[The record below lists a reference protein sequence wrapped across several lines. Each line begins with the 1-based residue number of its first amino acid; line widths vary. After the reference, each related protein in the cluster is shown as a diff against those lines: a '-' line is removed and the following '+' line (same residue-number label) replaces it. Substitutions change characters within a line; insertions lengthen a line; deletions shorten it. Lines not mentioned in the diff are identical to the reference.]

1 MSCYSHVVEV
11 VLQIWNLWSSHAR
24 NVWVVGDSWW
34 KLPPAA
40 QLGCLLGSSAHC
52 PARLLVLRELLGLVC
67 RANTFLICTFLVR
80 RRHILHGPI
89 WDRIQFCGAGH
100 LCKNSS
106 SKSREGNASE
116 RGKPMTVSQPA
127 WPSWKILTLLLYLLW
142 NHLVIPCI
150 GIAMCSFS
158 DYGWNWLREMGTCS
172 IGFMSLVKFRGKCLH
187 KMSLVDVIHGA
198 VLWNW

>member
-67 RANTFLICTFLVR
+67 RANPFLICTFLVR

-100 LCKNSS
+100 LYKNSS
-106 SKSREGNASE
+106 SKVYRGQSQWEGQAHDCESACLAFLENTHPPFISAMKSFGHT
-116 RGKPMTVSQPA
+116 RV
-127 WPSWKILTLLLYLLW
+127 
-142 NHLVIPCI
+142 PCI
-150 GIAMCSFS
+150 GIVMCSFIWLWM
-158 DYGWNWLREMGTCS
+158 GLVNTKGHMFNWFYVPRKVS
-172 IGFMSLVKFRGKCLH
+172 
-187 KMSLVDVIHGA
+187 
-198 VLWNW
+198 W